1 LILSSEDDINIEH
14 TFSFEPTTSE
24 SGGTNVAYTRDIA
37 NDAVETDSPS
47 ANEKE
52 FEAEYWEQD
61 EDSEEPFEEPSA
73 DSTEATPPSPEDKEV
88 SAVVWWIVAFIS
100 LFQSLHVIPDR
111 AIAWLIKFISILLN
125 YCGQFSLKLKNVAR
139 ALPRSL
145 YLRNKRLFDFDSVN
159 FYKYVVCPSCHCLY
173 HFQDLYEKRGTQT
186 IVKTCPTQQPGSS
199 RCNSDL
205 LKKVLYFLWKLQT
218 VYIPIEGVLLW

>member
-1 LILSSEDDINIEH
+1 MFVNCVRYTLGERL
-14 TFSFEPTTSE
+14 
-24 SGGTNVAYTRDIA
+24 TNYIFVI
-37 NDAVETDSPS
+37 
-47 ANEKE
+47 E

-73 DSTEATPPSPEDKEV
+73 DPTEATPPSPEDKEV

-100 LFQSLHVIPDR
+100 LFQSLHVISDR

-125 YCGQFSLKLKNVAR
+125 YCGHFSLKLKNVAR

-145 YLRNKRLFDFDSVN
+145 YLRNKRLFDFDSVD

-173 HFQDLYEKRGTQT
+173 HFQDLYEKRYAKHCEDMSYS
-186 IVKTCPTQQPGSS
+186 IV
-199 RCNSDL
+199 R
-205 LKKVLYFLWKLQT
+205 V
-218 VYIPIEGVLLW
+218 